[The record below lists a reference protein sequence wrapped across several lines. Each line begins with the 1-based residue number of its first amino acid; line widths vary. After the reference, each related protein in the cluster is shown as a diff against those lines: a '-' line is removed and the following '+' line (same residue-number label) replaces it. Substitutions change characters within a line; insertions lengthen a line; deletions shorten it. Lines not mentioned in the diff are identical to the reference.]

1 MDRCSGRQGDACG
14 HYFLAPQPVKAHP
27 PERQL
32 QGRQSPQ
39 NTASPI
45 KEACREVTNADL
57 WSRGR
62 HGEARGRDEQSKKR
76 MIVLRMNKSE
86 G

>member
-1 MDRCSGRQGDACG
+1 MDGYSGRQGDACG

-32 QGRQSPQ
+32 RGRQYPQ
-39 NTASPI
+39 NTAALM
-45 KEACREVTNADL
+45 KEARREVTDADL
-57 WSRGR
+57 WSRGH
-62 HGEARGRDEQSKKR
+62 HGEARGRDEQNKKR
-76 MIVLRMNKSE
+76 MIVLRMKRSE